1 MLQLE
6 FELLKIHQQILCP
19 ERGALADGRRLC
31 GLKMRVGERRLRL
44 VRLGKVCQRLN
55 DVDQQA
61 ADLLE
66 RLTHEDD
73 VRVVADV
80 AGRCAEVQN
89 GFCVRQ
95 HAP

>member
-1 MLQLE
+1 
-6 FELLKIHQQILCP
+6 
-19 ERGALADGRRLC
+19 
-31 GLKMRVGERRLRL
+31 MRVGERRLCL
-44 VRLGKVCQRLN
+44 VRLGKVRQRLN

-61 ADLLE
+61 ADLFE